1 VRGGSAGETT
11 LEEFKARLPLAE
23 VVARY
28 VRLTKAGREHRGL
41 CPFHKE
47 KTPSFHVVAEKGFYH
62 CFGCGAHGTAIDF
75 VMGVEGLDF
84 GGAVERLAEMTG
96 LPAPRRRGAE
106 AAAQEAEANARLYA
120 ANAAAAAWF
129 ARQLDEG
136 RGGPG
141 GGAGAEA
148 RAYLERR
155 QVDRDLART
164 FGLGYAPDDGQAL
177 RRAMQDQGFAEA
189 ELVAAGLL
197 AAPEDGSG
205 RAAYDRFRHRVVFP
219 IADERG
225 RVVGFGGRALGEA
238 RAKYLNTPETA
249 LFRKG
254 ELLYNFHRAAPAA
267 RERREIVLAEGYMD
281 VIALARAG
289 IPNATAP
296 LGTAVTEPQLRLL
309 WRHADAPLVC
319 LDGDRAGLA
328 AALRAAERALPLM
341 PAGKSLRFA
350 LLPEGEDPDSYVA
363 RHGAAAMGEVLGRAH
378 SLSQLVWRLETQ
390 AGAARFDTP
399 EAQAGLRRRLREF
412 AKLAADHDLR
422 ASLESGFQELVDAA
436 FPRRPRWRGGQD
448 RQRPWAGGQAGPG
461 GQGAASDGGRFGRTR
476 GGWEGEG
483 PSRLAAGLGDP
494 AWSSEARLL
503 APAILNPQLL
513 EGHEEAFAALE
524 LASGDLESLRQEI
537 LLWFGDG
544 PALDATALAQHLHRH
559 GLAGVRERVLATVA
573 RALKRRGETT
583 AWLEPGEW
591 EAMLAR
597 WRQSSALRHQQASFS
612 ESVIGGEASEVA
624 VNRTGLD
631 RLLNRRPEDEPA
643 GVPSADSGPDLGE
656 S

>member
-1 VRGGSAGETT
+1 VTGEVS

-23 VVARY
+23 VVGRY

-47 KTPSFHVVAEKGFYH
+47 KTPSFHVVGEKGFYH

-75 VMGVEGLDF
+75 VMAAEGLDF
-84 GGAVERLAEMTG
+84 AGALERLAEITG
-96 LPAPRRRGAE
+96 VPAPRKRSE
-106 AAAQEAEANARLYA
+106 ASARQADANERLYA
-120 ANAAAAAWF
+120 ACSAASAWF
-129 ARQLDEG
+129 ARQLGDERG
-136 RGGPG
+136 GGGGPG
-141 GGAGAEA
+141 ADA

-155 QVDRDLART
+155 GVDRALARA
-164 FGLGYAPDDGQAL
+164 FGLGYAPDDRQAL
-177 RRAMQDQGFAEA
+177 KRAMLEQGFAEA
-189 ELVAAGLL
+189 ELVAAGLI
-197 AAPEDGSG
+197 AVPEDEGGRGGG
-205 RAAYDRFRHRVVFP
+205 RASYDRFRHRVMFP

-254 ELLYNFHRAAPAA
+254 ELLYNYHRAAPAA

-281 VIALARAG
+281 VIALHRAG
-289 IPNATAP
+289 VPHATAP

-363 RHGAAAMGEVLGRAH
+363 RHGAAAMAEVLGRAH
-378 SLSQLVWRLETQ
+378 SLSQLLWRLETQ
-390 AGAARFDTP
+390 GGRRFDTP
-399 EAQAGLRRRLREF
+399 EAQAALRRRLREF
-412 AKLAADHDLR
+412 ARLAADPDLR
-422 ASLESGFQELVDAA
+422 ASLESAFHELIDEA
-436 FPRRPRWRGGQD
+436 FPRRSRWRGRGD
-448 RQRPWAGGQAGPG
+448 RQRGGH
-461 GQGAASDGGRFGRTR
+461 QGAAPGQPASRARA
-476 GGWEGEG
+476 WEGEG

-494 AWSSEARLL
+494 VWSSEARLL
-503 APAILNPQLL
+503 APVILNPQLL
-513 EGHEEAFAALE
+513 ESHEEAFAALE
-524 LASGDLESLRQEI
+524 LASRDLDSLRQEI

-559 GLAGVRERVLATVA
+559 GLASVRERVLATVG
-573 RALKRRGETT
+573 RALALRGETT

-591 EAMLAR
+591 EAMLDR
-597 WRQSSALRHQQASFS
+597 WRQSSARRHQKASLS
-612 ESVIGGEASEVA
+612 ESVVSGEAGEVA
-624 VNRTGLD
+624 VNRTSLD
-631 RLLNRRPEDEPA
+631 RLLNRRPEDDGEAA
-643 GVPSADSGPDLGE
+643 GGAAASGPDRRG

>member
-1 VRGGSAGETT
+1 VRGGAEVT

-47 KTPSFHVVAEKGFYH
+47 KTPSFHVVGEKGFYH

-75 VMGVEGLDF
+75 VMAVEGLDF
-84 GGAVERLAEMTG
+84 GGAVERLAEITG
-96 LPAPRRRGAE
+96 VPAPRRRGEASARQADAHERLHAACAE
-106 AAAQEAEANARLYA
+106 
-120 ANAAAAAWF
+120 AAAWF
-129 ARQLDEG
+129 ARQLDDRE
-136 RGGPG
+136 GPG
-141 GGAGAEA
+141 ADA

-155 QVDRDLART
+155 GVDKALARA
-164 FGLGYAPDDGQAL
+164 FGLGYAPDDRQAL
-177 RRAMQDQGFAEA
+177 KRAMLEQGFAEA
-189 ELVAAGLL
+189 EFVAAGLV
-197 AAPEDGSG
+197 AVPEDEGRGGG
-205 RAAYDRFRHRVVFP
+205 RAGYDRFRHRLMFP
-219 IADERG
+219 IHDERG

-254 ELLYNFHRAAPAA
+254 ELLYNYHRAAPAA

-281 VIALARAG
+281 VIALHRAG
-289 IPNATAP
+289 VPHATAP

-363 RHGAAAMGEVLGRAH
+363 RHGAAAMAEVLGRAH
-378 SLSQLVWRLETQ
+378 SLSQLLWRLETQ
-390 AGAARFDTP
+390 GGGRRFDTP
-399 EAQAGLRRRLREF
+399 EAQAALRRRLREF
-412 AKLAADHDLR
+412 ARLAADPDLR
-422 ASLESGFQELVDAA
+422 ASLESAFHELIDAA
-436 FPRRPRWRGGQD
+436 FPRRPRWRGREQRGQQP
-448 RQRPWAGGQAGPG
+448 RQGQAPG
-461 GQGAASDGGRFGRTR
+461 TLARARA
-476 GGWEGEG
+476 WEGEG

-494 AWSSEARLL
+494 VWSSEARLL
-503 APAILNPQLL
+503 APVVLNPQLL
-513 EGHEEAFAALE
+513 ERHEEAFAALE
-524 LASGDLESLRQEI
+524 LASRDLDSLRQEI

-544 PALDATALAQHLHRH
+544 PALDAAALAQHLHRH
-559 GLAGVRERVLATVA
+559 GLASVRERVLATVA
-573 RALKRRGETT
+573 RALALRGETT

-591 EAMLAR
+591 EAMLDR
-597 WRQSSALRHQQASFS
+597 WRQSSARRHQKASLS
-612 ESVIGGEASEVA
+612 ESVVSGEAGEVA
-624 VNRTGLD
+624 VNRTSLD
-631 RLLNRRPEDEPA
+631 RLLNRRPDEGGGPA
-643 GVPSADSGPDLGE
+643 DGAAPPGRDRREP
-656 S
+656 